1 MVCANESRSPATF
14 SGPDPLWR
22 DVLNSHQFRP
32 FHVMIGGG
40 DQIYNDAVMSQTKLF
55 QEWLEIKNP
64 IHKHEVQFS
73 PEMQEELERFYLE
86 RYSMWFS
93 QGLFGMAN
101 SQIPMINMWDD
112 HGTFGGIHAVPCTQV
127 NTKRSC
133 TDIIDGFGSYP
144 HHFMSTPVFCG
155 LGAVAFKYYMLFQQ
169 QSVPDEGPADEPSW
183 LLGAAPGPYINELS
197 RNIFL
202 SLGKHVAFLA
212 LDCRTERMV
221 S

>member
-1 MVCANESRSPATF
+1 
-14 SGPDPLWR
+14 
-22 DVLNSHQFRP
+22 
-32 FHVMIGGG
+32 MIGGG
-40 DQIYNDAVMSQTKLF
+40 DQIYNDAVMTQTTLF

-64 IHKHEVQFS
+64 HHKHEAEFS
-73 PEMQEELERFYLE
+73 LEMQEELESFYLD

-112 HGTFGGIHAVPCTQV
+112 HGTYYSRVFHRSYV
-127 NTKRSC
+127 NTNYHC
-133 TDIIDGFGSYP
+133 IDIIDGFGSYP
-144 HHFMSTPVFCG
+144 HRFMSTPVFCG

-169 QSVPDEGPADEPSW
+169 QSVPDEGSADEPSW

-197 RNIFL
+197 RSIFL

-221 S
+221 SSQTKSLVLHVADGL